1 MRHHIIYKGIIIL
14 IAQLPYSN
22 AIHALTVDNLSA
34 GYRGSQFA
42 ISDICFHL
50 GVGERV
56 ALIGPNGAGKSTL
69 FKTLVGV
76 IPHQTGYISLHGED
90 CRTSHKLFG
99 YVPQQEAIDWS
110 FPVTVEDVVMM
121 GRVRKIGW
129 FKLPNKHDRQIVR
142 HALEQVGMSDFIHR
156 QIGQLSGGQR
166 RRVFIA
172 RALAQETDV
181 LLLDEPFNGIDVT
194 AEAEIFATLESL
206 QAKGITMLV
215 ATHDL
220 QLAQTR
226 FDRVLV
232 LNRSLIADGTPQEIF
247 TPDILRRAYGNRVG
261 IFENGGS
268 ATFVLE
274 EKS

>member
-1 MRHHIIYKGIIIL
+1 M

-22 AIHALTVDNLSA
+22 VIHSLTVDDLSA

-42 ISDICFHL
+42 ISHITFQL

-69 FKTLVGV
+69 FKALVGM
-76 IPHQTGYISLHGED
+76 ISHQTGFISLHGED

-121 GRVRKIGW
+121 GRVKKIGW
-129 FKLPNKHDRQIVR
+129 FKLPNKQDRQFVQ

-194 AEAEIFATLESL
+194 AEAEILATLESL
-206 QAKGITMLV
+206 QSKGITMLV

-220 QLAQTR
+220 PLAQTR

-232 LNRSLIADGTPQEIF
+232 INRTLIADGTPQDIF

-261 IFENGGS
+261 IFEHGGQS
-268 ATFVLE
+268 TMILE
-274 EKS
+274 DSLI

>member
-1 MRHHIIYKGIIIL
+1 MTSL
-14 IAQLPYSN
+14 AQLPYSQS
-22 AIHALTVDNLSA
+22 ITALTVDNLSA
-34 GYRGSQFA
+34 GYRGKDFA
-42 ISDICFHL
+42 IADICFDLHI
-50 GVGERV
+50 GERV

-69 FKTLVGV
+69 FKTLVGM

-110 FPVTVEDVVMM
+110 FPATVEDVVMM

-129 FKLPNKHDRQIVR
+129 FRMPSKHDRQIVQY
-142 HALEQVGMSDFIHR
+142 ALEQVGMSEFIHR

-181 LLLDEPFNGIDVT
+181 LLLDEPFNGVDVN

-206 QAKGITMLV
+206 QEKGITMLI

-220 QLAQTR
+220 ALANTR
-226 FDRVLV
+226 FDRVLA
-232 LNRSLIADGTPQEIF
+232 LNCQLIADGEPKDVF
-247 TPDILRRAYGNRVG
+247 TPDILRRVYGNRVG
-261 IFENGGS
+261 VFEYGGQ

-274 EKS
+274 EPVA

>member
-1 MRHHIIYKGIIIL
+1 MTSL
-14 IAQLPYSN
+14 AQVPYSQS
-22 AIHALTVDNLSA
+22 ITALTVDNLSA
-34 GYRGSQFA
+34 GYRGVDFA
-42 ISDICFHL
+42 IADICFDLHI
-50 GVGERV
+50 GERV

-69 FKTLVGV
+69 FKTLVGM

-110 FPVTVEDVVMM
+110 FPATVEDVVMM

-129 FKLPNKHDRQIVR
+129 FRMPSKHDRQIVH
-142 HALEQVGMSDFIHR
+142 HALEQVGMAEFSHR

-181 LLLDEPFNGIDVT
+181 LLLDEPFNGVDVN
-194 AEAEIFATLESL
+194 AEEEILATLEDL
-206 QAKGITMLV
+206 QAKGITMLI

-220 QLAQTR
+220 TLAQTR

-232 LNRSLIADGTPQEIF
+232 LNHHLIADGAPETVFI
-247 TPDILRRAYGNRVG
+247 PDILRRAYGNRIG
-261 IFENGGS
+261 IFEHGGQ
-268 ATFVLE
+268 ATFILE
-274 EKS
+274 DSVA

>member
-1 MRHHIIYKGIIIL
+1 MTL

-22 AIHALTVDNLSA
+22 AIHALTVEELSA
-34 GYRGSQFA
+34 GYHGVDFA
-42 ISDICFHL
+42 ISNISFTL

-69 FKTLVGV
+69 FKALVGM
-76 IPHQTGYISLHGED
+76 IPHQSGYISLHGED
-90 CRTSHKLFG
+90 CRTSHKMFG

-110 FPVTVEDVVMM
+110 FPATVEDVVMM

-129 FKLPNKHDRQIVR
+129 FKMANKHDRHIV
-142 HALEQVGMSDFIHR
+142 HEALDQVGMANFANR
-156 QIGQLSGGQR
+156 QIGQLSGGQK

-181 LLLDEPFNGIDVT
+181 LLLDEPFNGVDVT

-206 QAKGITMLV
+206 QEKGITMLI

-220 QLAQTR
+220 ALANTR
-226 FDRVLV
+226 FDRVLA
-232 LNRSLIADGTPQEIF
+232 LNCQLIADGEPKDVF
-247 TPDILRRAYGNRVG
+247 TPDILRRVYGNRVG
-261 IFENGGS
+261 VFEYGGQ
-268 ATFVLE
+268 ATFILE
-274 EKS
+274 EPVA

>member
-1 MRHHIIYKGIIIL
+1 M

-22 AIHALTVDNLSA
+22 AIHSLTVDNLSA
-34 GYRGSQFA
+34 GYRGAQFA
-42 ISDICFHL
+42 ISHITFQV
-50 GVGERV
+50 GVGEKV

-69 FKTLVGV
+69 FKTLVGM

-121 GRVRKIGW
+121 GRVKKMGW
-129 FKLPNKHDRQIVR
+129 FKLPNKHDRQIVH
-142 HALEQVGMSDFIHR
+142 HALEQVGMTEFIHR

-194 AEAEIFATLESL
+194 AEAEILATLESL

-232 LNRSLIADGTPQEIF
+232 INRTLIADGTPRDIF

-261 IFENGGS
+261 VFEHGGQS
-268 ATFVLE
+268 TMILE
-274 EKS
+274 DSLV